1 LKEIERPKPGQKDA
15 SYAPKNNG
23 RGVEYVDGVLKGT
36 TAMFRDITERKR
48 AEEALAN
55 ERNVLRTLIDN
66 LPDNI
71 FIKDAESRF
80 VTTNPVHVRHLR
92 AKTLEEIVGK
102 TDFDLYPRE
111 LAASYYADEQAVIRS
126 GQPLVNREERT
137 IDPEGKTRWLL
148 TTKVPLR
155 DDQGKIIG
163 IVGVNHD
170 ITERK
175 RMEEALRESE
185 SRYRALFDNAS
196 DAILI
201 HDIGGKFLEAN
212 HVACERLGYSREEIL
227 QMTPEEINS
236 PEYAAHVAERV
247 EELRKRGHAF
257 FEIAHMRRDGTLI
270 PIELSSRIIEYKGRP
285 VVLSIA
291 RDITERKRMEEE
303 LRRYSTSLE
312 QLVMERT
319 GKLAES
325 ERRFRELAELLPQ
338 VVFEIDD
345 EGNLTFLNHAGFSST
360 GYGEDDLRR
369 GLSAFQMFVP
379 QEHDRAKQKIG
390 KLLGGE
396 KVSSDEYTV
405 LRKDGSTFPAIVYA
419 AAVMRENRAVGV
431 RGIVVDI
438 TERKHLEAELSKAQR
453 LAAIGETAAMVGHDL
468 RNPLQATTGALYLAR
483 KLLKSEKAEERKK
496 AVELLYMLDDQIS
509 YMDKIVS
516 DLQSYAAPV
525 EVEPVETN
533 LSDLIQ
539 DTLSSTKIPENIEV
553 TVVAPV
559 DLARATVD
567 PVLLKRVLTN
577 LTINAVQAMPKG
589 GKLVIECSKED
600 ESLSVTVRDTGEGVA
615 PENLE
620 KIFNP
625 FFTTKAKGQG
635 LGLAVCK
642 RLVEAQNGTITLK
655 SELGRGSTF
664 TIEIPMNRTP
674 ETN

>member
-1 LKEIERPKPGQKDA
+1 LKKIERPKPGHKEA
-15 SYAPKNNG
+15 SYA
-23 RGVEYVDGVLKGT
+23 
-36 TAMFRDITERKR
+36 

-55 ERNVLRTLIDN
+55 ERNVLRTLIDT

-80 VTTNPVHVRHLR
+80 IISNLAHVRDLR
-92 AKTLEEIVGK
+92 AKTPYEIVGK
-102 TDFDLYPRE
+102 TDFDIFPQE
-111 LAASYYADEQAVIRS
+111 LAAGFYADEQAVIRS
-126 GQPLVNREERT
+126 GQPLLNREERT
-137 IDPEGKTRWLL
+137 IDPQGKTRWVL

-155 DDQGKIIG
+155 NDQGKVIG
-163 IVGVNHD
+163 IAGINRD

-175 RMEEALRESE
+175 AAEEALRESE
-185 SRYRALFDNAS
+185 SRYRTLFDSAS

-212 HVACERLGYSREEIL
+212 HVACERLGYSREELL

-257 FEIAHMRRDGTLI
+257 FEIAHMRKDGRVI
-270 PIELSSRIIEYKGRP
+270 PIELSSRIIEYKGKP
-285 VVLSIA
+285 AVLSIA
-291 RDITERKRMEEE
+291 RDITERKRMQDEIKRYSEHLEE
-303 LRRYSTSLE
+303 L
-312 QLVMERT
+312 VKERT

-345 EGNLTFLNHAGFSST
+345 EGDLTFLNHVGFSST

-379 QEHDRAKQKIG
+379 GEHDRAKQKIG

-405 LRKDGSTFPAIVYA
+405 LRKDGNTFPAIVYA

-438 TERKHLEAELSKAQR
+438 TERKHLEAELSRAQR
-453 LAAIGETAAMVGHDL
+453 MAAIGETAAMVGHDL
-468 RNPLQATTGALYLAR
+468 RNPLQATTGTLYLAR
-483 KLLKSEKAEERKK
+483 KLLKSEKANQRKE
-496 AVELLYMLDDQIS
+496 AVQLLYMLDDQIS

-525 EVEPVETN
+525 EVEPVEIN

-539 DTLSSTKIPENIEV
+539 DTVSGAKIPENIEV
-553 TVVAPV
+553 TVVAPA

-577 LTINAVQAMPKG
+577 LTTNAVQAMPKG
-589 GKLVIECSKED
+589 GKLVIECLKED

-642 RLVEAQNGTITLK
+642 RLVEAQSGTITLK
-655 SELGRGSTF
+655 SELGKGSAF
-664 TIEIPMNRTP
+664 TVEIPMNRTL
-674 ETN
+674 EAS